1 MSEIKKLLEERSA
14 KYGEYKDN
22 ARVSQEL
29 KSALTSGASWH
40 KLSAVQKETCDMIAQ
55 KLCRIVNGDATY
67 EDSWIDIIGYIQLT
81 LDDIILKNNS
91 IQVEHTPH
99 GGKVIFGKN
108 FTMPAAIIREDEVN
122 YIQGK
127 SLHVVPPVDGGVY
140 LSADDLAASG
150 VCFGDMLKKKEA
162 HERED
167 I

>member
-1 MSEIKKLLEERSA
+1 MSEIKKLLDERKA
-14 KYGEYKDN
+14 KYGEYRDN

-29 KSALTSGASWH
+29 KATLASGASWH
-40 KLSAVQKETCDMIAQ
+40 KLSAVQKETCDMVAQ

-108 FTMPAAIIREDEVN
+108 FTMPAAVIKEDEVN

-127 SLHVVPPVDGGVY
+127 SLRDMPEIK
-140 LSADDLAASG
+140 SG
-150 VCFGDMLKKKEA
+150 VCFGDMLKKKED